1 MEAAHVQALSDVVG
15 KIVWVVSIDRTT
27 SRAHQHASGAR
38 RRPSRADEKGGRHP
52 ADEGARAPPRRADDQ
67 GPSGPRRHGRY
78 RSRVS
83 PKGPVRGMPV
93 FPLTA

>member
-38 RRPSRADEKGGRHP
+38 RRPSRADEKGG
-52 ADEGARAPPRRADDQ
+52 AA
-67 GPSGPRRHGRY
+67 
-78 RSRVS
+78 SR
-83 PKGPVRGMPV
+83 
-93 FPLTA
+93 